1 MQGNVDHIATTHV
14 GSLPRP
20 DRLIAAYHALEAGE
34 PLEEHGFRQTLSEA
48 VSGVVRRQHDIGI
61 DIPGD
66 GEFGKPM
73 GQRVQYRF
81 VVAILVAAPWWA
93 ADRCHAN
100 CL

>member
-73 GQRVQYRF
+73 GQRVQ
-81 VVAILVAAPWWA
+81 
-93 ADRCHAN
+93 
-100 CL
+100 